1 MYRYYII
8 IIYSIF
14 IDSSVNMDFIS
25 SSKNVGSSAFGS
37 SGNASASSSG
47 GNVFSNLTIQKIV
60 LILAVIAFIISIS
73 TVAILLWKSKNTQK
87 WPPEIAKC
95 PDRMEFDGTN
105 CSDTYDLGFTL
116 SNPDQASNCNNF
128 DKVKSAKYSGAG
140 LNGVD
145 GGYIP
150 WEGVVDGKESRASSL
165 KCVS

>member
-60 LILAVIAFIISIS
+60 LILAVIVGAYIIFDKIS
-73 TVAILLWKSKNTQK
+73 DAGLSKEFLAKQDSLTHAVDSMKLTLALDSAKIDSLNQVDGVLAGQVGYWKNHQKTITKLIDSSKMAI
-87 WPPEIAKC
+87 
-95 PDRMEFDGTN
+95 
-105 CSDTYDLGFTL
+105 DTYSED
-116 SNPDQASNCNNF
+116 
-128 DKVKSAKYSGAG
+128 G
-140 LNGVD
+140 L
-145 GGYIP
+145 
-150 WEGVVDGKESRASSL
+150 K
-165 KCVS
+165 